1 MIRALFLFIC
11 LASVSAKAQQ
21 PIRFLALGDSYT
33 IGESVAED
41 GRWPMQLADS
51 LRAKGIAVD
60 TVTIIATTGWTTL
73 DLMKAIDGQALEKQG
88 YNLVSLLIG
97 VNDQYQGKDVGDY
110 PGHFRQLL
118 DSAIHYAGG
127 DTGRVFV
134 VSIPDYAYT
143 PFGQS
148 KGEENANR
156 ISWELDAYNAIN
168 QMICQLYGVQYYY
181 ITDISRKGL
190 EDRSLVADDE
200 LHPSAFQ
207 YAAWVARIASSDFFK
222 GP

>member
-60 TVTIIATTGWTTL
+60 TVTIIATTGWTTV

-190 EDRSLVADDE
+190 DDIALVADDG
-200 LHPSAFQ
+200 LHPSGIQ
-207 YAAWVARIASSDFFK
+207 YGLWVKRIVESDFFR
-222 GP
+222 